1 MTTDFRV
8 GLGHDIHALTR
19 GRELWLGGV
28 KIEHEMG
35 LKGHSDADALIHAIM
50 DAMLGALALG
60 DIGQHF
66 PDTDSQYKGI
76 SSVELLKQVMALVKS
91 KGYRLG
97 NLDCTIHC
105 ERPKLAPHKAAMAK
119 IISEALEVD
128 ETSVSIKA
136 GTNEKMDSVGEGRSI
151 SCDAVVLMIKEEQV

>member
-1 MTTDFRV
+1 MFTDFRV
-8 GLGHDIHALTR
+8 GLGHDIHAFER

-28 KIEHEMG
+28 KIDYEMG

-66 PDTDSQYKGI
+66 PDTDPKYKGI
-76 SSVELLKQVMALVKS
+76 SSVELLKHVVALTKS
-91 KGYRLG
+91 KGYRVG
-97 NLDCTIHC
+97 NLDCMIHC
-105 ERPKLAPHKAAMAK
+105 ERPKLSPHKAKMVRILAETLE
-119 IISEALEVD
+119 IDEDRISV
-128 ETSVSIKA
+128 KA

-151 SCDAVVLMIKEEQV
+151 ECDAVVLMIK

>member
-1 MTTDFRV
+1 MISDFRV
-8 GLGHDIHALTR
+8 GLGHDIHAFER

-66 PDTDSQYKGI
+66 PDTDPKYKGI
-76 SSVELLKQVMALVKS
+76 SSVELLKHVVALTKS
-91 KGYRLG
+91 KGYRVG
-97 NLDCTIHC
+97 NLDCMIHC
-105 ERPKLAPHKAAMAK
+105 ERPKLSPHKAKMVRILAETLE
-119 IISEALEVD
+119 IDEDRISV
-128 ETSVSIKA
+128 KA

-151 SCDAVVLMIKEEQV
+151 ECDAVVLMIK

>member
-1 MTTDFRV
+1 MITDFRV
-8 GLGHDIHALTR
+8 GLGHDIHAFER

-66 PDTDSQYKGI
+66 PDTDPKYKGI
-76 SSVELLKQVMALVKS
+76 SSVELLKHVVALTKS
-91 KGYRLG
+91 KGYKVG
-97 NLDCTIHC
+97 NLDCMIHC
-105 ERPKLAPHKAAMAK
+105 ERPKLSPHKANMVKVLAETLE
-119 IISEALEVD
+119 IDEDRISV
-128 ETSVSIKA
+128 KA

-151 SCDAVVLMIKEEQV
+151 ECDAVVLMIK

>member
-1 MTTDFRV
+1 MITDFRV
-8 GLGHDIHALTR
+8 GLGHDIHAFER

-66 PDTDSQYKGI
+66 PDTDPKYKGI
-76 SSVELLKQVMALVKS
+76 SSVELLKHVVALTKS
-91 KGYRLG
+91 KGYRVG
-97 NLDCTIHC
+97 NLDCMIHC
-105 ERPKLAPHKAAMAK
+105 ERPKLCPHKAKMVRILAETLE
-119 IISEALEVD
+119 IDEDRISV
-128 ETSVSIKA
+128 KA

-151 SCDAVVLMIKEEQV
+151 ECDAVVLMIK